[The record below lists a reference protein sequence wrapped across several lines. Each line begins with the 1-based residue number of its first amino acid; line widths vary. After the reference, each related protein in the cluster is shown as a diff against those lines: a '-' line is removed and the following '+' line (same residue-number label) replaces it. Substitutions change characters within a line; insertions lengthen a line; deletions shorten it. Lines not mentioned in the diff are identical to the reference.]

1 MLSVHDRPAAPE
13 LNGLLDS
20 LPYQPLF
27 VATVGAGQLE
37 FDGPWGEGREYTFAD
52 AIESAKIVARAAG
65 VELSLANAEE
75 LPWHPGRCAALIVDD
90 TVVGHAG
97 ELHPQLLE
105 RLGLPARTCAMEL
118 NVSALPLSES
128 LPAPVLSPFPTLK
141 QDLALVV
148 DEELPAEA
156 LRAVIIEAASDLLE
170 SVELFD
176 VYRSEVLG
184 EAKKSLAF
192 ALTFRAQD
200 RTLTDEECSVD
211 RLAAADLAL
220 NRFGAEMRA

>member
-1 MLSVHDRPAAPE
+1 M
-13 LNGLLDS
+13 
-20 LPYQPLF
+20 
-27 VATVGAGQLE
+27 
-37 FDGPWGEGREYTFAD
+37 
-52 AIESAKIVARAAG
+52 
-65 VELSLANAEE
+65 
-75 LPWHPGRCAALIVDD
+75 
-90 TVVGHAG
+90 
-97 ELHPQLLE
+97 
-105 RLGLPARTCAMEL
+105 
-118 NVSALPLSES
+118 
-128 LPAPVLSPFPTLK
+128 LSPFPTLK